1 MSELTTP
8 KAVLIGFFLIAISI
22 ATLPITS
29 SMLISN
35 ASAEVQRSEEDIRK
49 IIESCR
55 ITQGFV
61 QYKMVYNQSI
71 YC

>member
-29 SMLISN
+29 SMLIRN
-35 ASAEVQRSEEDIRK
+35 VSAELSYTDYQMLEKKLENIAAEISGIN
-49 IIESCR
+49 CR
-55 ITQGFV
+55 
-61 QYKMVYNQSI
+61 
-71 YC
+71 

>member
-29 SMLISN
+29 SMLIRD
-35 ASAEVQRSEEDIRK
+35 ASADLGLSDFRMFSEKLDNIASA
-49 IIESCR
+49 ITR
-55 ITQGFV
+55 IDCG
-61 QYKMVYNQSI
+61 
-71 YC
+71 

>member
-29 SMLISN
+29 SMLIRN
-35 ASAEVQRSEEDIRK
+35 ASAEAYDLAAYLNEIQRA
-49 IIESCR
+49 IEG
-55 ITQGFV
+55 IDKTLKGF
-61 QYKMVYNQSI
+61 
-71 YC
+71 

>member
-29 SMLISN
+29 SMLIGD
-35 ASAEVQRSEEDIRK
+35 ASAEEQRSKRSIER
-49 IIESCR
+49 IIERCDVTGYVSDD
-55 ITQGFV
+55 
-61 QYKMVYNQSI
+61 YLYNGDI
-71 YC
+71 DC

>member
-29 SMLISN
+29 SMLIRN
-35 ASAEVQRSEEDIRK
+35 ASAELDLSDNLMFTTQLGNIAHA
-49 IIESCR
+49 ITR
-55 ITQGFV
+55 IDCG
-61 QYKMVYNQSI
+61 
-71 YC
+71 